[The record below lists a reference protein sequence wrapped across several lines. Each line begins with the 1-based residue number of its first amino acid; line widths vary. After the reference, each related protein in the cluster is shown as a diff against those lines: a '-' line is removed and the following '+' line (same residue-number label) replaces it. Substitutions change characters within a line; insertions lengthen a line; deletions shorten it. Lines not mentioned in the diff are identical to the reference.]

1 MDSRIDETAIGY
13 PPAASRRLV
22 LFSELVS
29 WCTSELVEGVIY
41 GHTPEVFPADWYLLP
56 VVSHVPGTKIL
67 RLWLSMTVSGGKVS
81 PVTLTL

>member
-1 MDSRIDETAIGY
+1 MNQRF
-13 PPAASRRLV
+13 L
-22 LFSELVS
+22 SELVS

-67 RLWLSMTVSGGKVS
+67 RLRLRMTVSGGKVS